1 MLDEAVHHQDL
12 ATITQGAVTAP
23 APLDASPDPKAPRP
37 STRAA
42 TVLDAVGCDW
52 IDRGRRQPKAIM
64 PDPILPLI
72 AAERE
77 SYAALKEIW
86 AEHEANPSKALL
98 QREDELSDINMA
110 ARRAVMAAQP
120 TTSAGLLA
128 MVELHVERNVDHIED
143 DCEVVF
149 DRARTFL
156 SRQTASTAVRDPVL
170 DLLDREAELH
180 RRSDAALSHDW
191 DGEGQAAADRQ
202 REAEAVLMST
212 APMTVAGFAAVVE
225 RWIERENCVAPGDGA
240 AYDNIMSLIK
250 AGKATAQPAAAKP
263 DPVDVLF
270 AEWIETQVAMSR
282 ENRLDH
288 AAQKAAEQDPSSPWN
303 RLFDRMNEIEDI
315 VIAMPTSPM
324 RAAVIAL
331 FEFGTHTEHYDT
343 PNALDRGA
351 CNSAW
356 LAMQTLAL
364 VQPYLTGRVAEM
376 TEDLLDHPDRPF
388 RDSKLHRLWTTP
400 ERAAELCERQREPM
414 LQAAE

>member
-12 ATITQGAVTAP
+12 ATTTQGAVAAP

-52 IDRGRRQPKAIM
+52 IDRGRRQPRAIM
-64 PDPILPLI
+64 PDPTLPLI

-77 SYAALKEIW
+77 SYAALKGIW
-86 AEHEANPSKALL
+86 AEHEAHPSKALL
-98 QREDELSDINMA
+98 QREDELNAINMA

-180 RRSDAALSHDW
+180 RRSDAALSQDW
-191 DGEGQAAADRQ
+191 DGEGQVAADRQ
-202 REAEAVLMST
+202 REAEAALMST

-240 AYDNIMSLIK
+240 AYDNIISLIK
-250 AGKATAQPAAAKP
+250 AGKATAQPATRQP

-270 AEWIETQVAMSR
+270 SEWIETQEAMR
-282 ENRLDH
+282 EQVELDY
-288 AAQKAAEQDPSSPWN
+288 QTGQESDDPSSPFQLLLN
-303 RLFDRMNEIEDI
+303 HATEIEEKI
-315 VIAMPTSPM
+315 IETAPSPV
-324 RAAVIAL
+324 RAAAVAV
-331 FEFGTHTEHYDT
+331 FEIEMTEHYET
-343 PNALDRGA
+343 PRMLDRGA
-351 CNSAW
+351 CDTTW
-356 LAMQTLAL
+356 LALDTLAL
-364 VQPYLTGRVAEM
+364 VRPHLTGRLAEIVG
-376 TEDLLDHPDRPF
+376 DLLDHPDRPF